1 MLFYAINKI
10 KDYFNSEIR
19 EGKTM
24 RKRLRKFIA
33 AFNYSDQIVLS
44 AASGGIFISSFA
56 SIISVSA
63 ELASA
68 SFSLAF
74 FKHRNN
80 KEIIRNN
87 KKQKKA

>member
-1 MLFYAINKI
+1 
-10 KDYFNSEIR
+10 
-19 EGKTM
+19 M

-74 FKHRNN
+74 F
-80 KEIIRNN
+80 
-87 KKQKKA
+87 